1 MGRLVTGVRRRVPH
15 PIVVLRWLRTGVLGM
30 VAVMALL
37 CLVVANRAGEE
48 IAAAHRTTTAIQHI
62 GAAYDEAG
70 KADDALRAVS
80 RTGAIDLTGTGDD
93 FADAAARVTSHLTSA
108 TEGNA
113 AGERGLSHLQFVQG
127 QLAMCVR
134 MANPAVLDGEP
145 ALAMARAAL
154 DDAPEYDGRDPV
166 PFTGGLRQSL
176 RDLQELEVQ
185 ARHDQLRSGWR
196 DPRLLWPLFMG
207 PAAVVLLLIGTTG
220 HMVARHFR
228 RYPGPALIGV
238 PPATASIGVAMCTT
252 DPLTPA
258 IALPVLATAG
268 VLAYLAYRPR
278 LAEYRFPHS

>member
-1 MGRLVTGVRRRVPH
+1 
-15 PIVVLRWLRTGVLGM
+15 
-30 VAVMALL
+30 
-37 CLVVANRAGEE
+37 
-48 IAAAHRTTTAIQHI
+48 
-62 GAAYDEAG
+62 
-70 KADDALRAVS
+70 
-80 RTGAIDLTGTGDD
+80 
-93 FADAAARVTSHLTSA
+93 
-108 TEGNA
+108 
-113 AGERGLSHLQFVQG
+113 
-127 QLAMCVR
+127 MCVR